1 MKLPI
6 APSSPTVQDQ
16 PAPVQVRRYASE
28 AIEVSFE
35 ARRCIHAGACVR
47 GLPAVFDTGRRPWIL
62 PSAAGAEAVA
72 NVVQRCPSGAL
83 HFTRLDGG
91 EEEAVPSENTVVP
104 TARGPLYVRG
114 EISLKRPDGSVLVED
129 TRMALCRCGESRNKP
144 FCDNSHR
151 ASGFDDLGHVDDGGV
166 PSDLNTALSITATK
180 NGPLLVE
187 GALVLRGAG
196 GQGTYVTLRVEL
208 CRCGHSESKPFCDGT
223 HAIIGF
229 RTEPIA

>member
-6 APSSPTVQDQ
+6 APSHPTVQDP
-16 PAPVQVRRYASE
+16 PASAQIRRYACE
-28 AIEVSFE
+28 EIEVSFE

-62 PSAAGAEAVA
+62 PSAAGAEAIA
-72 NVVQRCPSGAL
+72 DVVQRCPSGAL
-83 HFTRLDGG
+83 HFTRFDGG
-91 EEEAVPSENTVVP
+91 EPEVAPRENTIVP

-114 EISLKRPDGSVLVED
+114 EVTLRRPDGSVLVED

-151 ASGFDDLGHVDDGGV
+151 ASGFDDLGQVDDGGA
-166 PSDLNTALSITATK
+166 PSDVKGALSITATK

-187 GALVLRGAG
+187 GALTLRGAR
-196 GQGTYVTLRVEL
+196 GQGAYMTLRVEL
-208 CRCGHSESKPFCDGT
+208 CRCGHSDSKPFCDGT
-223 HAIIGF
+223 HAIVGF